1 MIIKSNSS
9 GTISVYR
16 NVTKERIKT
25 INRYNLKKTIKKELI
40 HGEVLNVL
48 EELSRK

>member
-1 MIIKSNSS
+1 MIIKSNCS

-25 INRYNLKKTIKKELI
+25 INRYNLKKTIKRKLI

-48 EELSRK
+48 EELFRK